1 MQIGMIGLGRM
12 GGAMVQ
18 KICAA
23 DIHVVGF
30 DADAQSVDALVNV
43 AGFDGAY
50 SLDSMLNAMPAPRV
64 VWIMLPAGR
73 DTHCILEELRFKLT
87 PGDLVVNGANQLY
100 KTSVLEAEAF
110 RECGISLVD
119 AGVAGGVHGEAH
131 GYCIMLGGEAVAVK
145 RIERVLN
152 GLAPTANQWLH
163 CGPSGAG
170 HYTKMIHNGVE
181 YGLMQAYAEGFSLLS
196 AKREFDLD
204 LAAIAENWRHG
215 SVVRSWLLDLT
226 ADFLKHDRALDG
238 IAPIVPDSGEG
249 RWAAQEAIELSVP
262 APVLSAALN
271 SRFVSQGEDE
281 YSAKLLAMMRKG
293 FGGHAVVVAQNK

>member
-119 AGVAGGVHGEAH
+119 AGVVGGVHGEAH

-238 IAPIVPDSGEG
+238 VAPIVPDSGEG
-249 RWAAQEAIELSVP
+249 RWAAQEAIELGVP